1 MAENKVQ
8 KMDEVLR
15 QLRGAIHGRKI
26 SEEQTGSPMGE
37 ATYINQGG
45 TSLLLLGNII
55 NEGDIKEILK
65 LLDLFPGDA
74 VGQKAPVKLT
84 AKEKNCYTI
93 NVGGFLT
100 TNAVFEYLKGLEGD
114 LAKKHT
120 TPPSEVPLEMWW
132 TWVGDAICVSQTKD
146 PNIGQDGCVAMCP
159 AITPC
164 K

>member
-1 MAENKVQ
+1 MVENKVQ

-15 QLRGAIHGRKI
+15 QLGGEAIHGRKI

-93 NVGGFLT
+93 IVGGFLT

-120 TPPSEVPLEMWW
+120 TPPSKAPLEMWW

-146 PNIGQDGCVAMCP
+146 PNIGCVAMCP